1 MTTPMTQAMP
11 SQQELQNLVGSAFS
25 ISDSQGRSVP
35 ATLLSVHSG
44 VAIDEWH
51 VSYSAVFGLPL
62 GITAPQGSY
71 QIAPQPAS
79 GDAPPHPGWML
90 FVAPLRPGRDGQP
103 QLEAVFH
110 IQRDSADSAL
120 PAMACAG

>member
-1 MTTPMTQAMP
+1 MSTPMTDDMP
-11 SQQELQNLVGSAFS
+11 SQHTLQALVGSAFS
-25 ISDSQGRSVP
+25 ISDAQGRSVP

-51 VSYSAVFGLPL
+51 VSYSAVFGLPS

-71 QIAPQPAS
+71 RIAPQAAD
-79 GDAPPHPGWML
+79 GDGPGWML

-103 QLEAVFH
+103 LLEAVFH
-110 IQRDSADSAL
+110 VQRDAAGSAPRGMAL
-120 PAMACAG
+120 AD

>member
-1 MTTPMTQAMP
+1 MTIPMTHAMP
-11 SQQELQNLVGSAFS
+11 SQQELQTLVGSAFS

-71 QIAPQPAS
+71 QIAPQAAADDES
-79 GDAPPHPGWML
+79 GWML
-90 FVAPLRPGRDGQP
+90 FVTPLRPGRDGQP
-103 QLEAVFH
+103 LLEAVFH
-110 IQRDSADSAL
+110 VQRDSADSTPHGMAL
-120 PAMACAG
+120 AG